1 MKPTLANPNPKKSRA
16 LRIIGEVLS
25 QLLNVP
31 LLSGALITF
40 IFFKL
45 PTDIPNRVGGF
56 GLALLFIS
64 LIPLCSLLFY
74 IPGKIK
80 NWPTIIKRQRI
91 ASFII
96 MIISYPIGF
105 IALRLSNAPIIFEAM
120 AANYTLITLG
130 LIIFNLILRYKA
142 SGHTAGVAGPAT
154 AMLFFFGFSA
164 VPLVTLIPLTIFAR
178 IAAKGHNF
186 WQLITGSVLSISIT
200 VLVLILY
207 GFNPL
212 SHLYLITELGHLVF

>member
-1 MKPTLANPNPKKSRA
+1 MKSTLTNPNPKKSRA

-31 LLSGALITF
+31 LLSGAFITI

-91 ASFII
+91 ASFVI

-105 IALRLSNAPIIFEAM
+105 IVLRLSNAPIIFEAI
-120 AANYTLITLG
+120 AVNYTLITLG

-154 AMLFFFGFSA
+154 AMLFFFGLSA
-164 VPLVTLIPLTIFAR
+164 APLVTLIPLTIFAR

-186 WQLITGSVLSISIT
+186 WQLVTGSLLSISIT
-200 VLVLILY
+200 VLVLFLY

-212 SHLYLITELGHLVF
+212 SHLH